1 MDDLSARLVALE
13 ARLECLEDES
23 AIRRLMATYQRLS
36 DDSYSE
42 AWANRWNDTLKT
54 TRQDKD
60 ETGASLFSSAGPWWE
75 GIGLSETSF
84 GLSPRAK
91 GNAEF
96 VKFGEER
103 QRWMPRM
110 LHHLTNEDIVVT
122 GREAV
127 GHWYSWEAAI
137 VCVDAQYVPV
147 WIAGRFR
154 VDFVK
159 EHDMWRIRMIRFEEI
174 FSSRAD
180 QGDWVGISHVHYGP
194 CSPKQ

>member
-1 MDDLSARLVALE
+1 MDDLSARLSELE
-13 ARLECLEDES
+13 ARLERLEDES
-23 AIRRLMATYQRLS
+23 AIRRLMANYQRLS

-54 TRQDKD
+54 TREDKN
-60 ETGASLFSSAGPWWE
+60 ETGTSLFSSAGPWWE
-75 GIGLSETSF
+75 GIGLSERSF
-84 GLSPRAK
+84 GPSPRAK

-96 VKFGEER
+96 LKFGDER
-103 QRWMPRM
+103 QQWMPRM
-110 LHHLTNEDIVVT
+110 AHHLTNEDIVVT

-137 VCVDAQYVPV
+137 VRADHQYVPV

-154 VDFVK
+154 VNFIK
-159 EHDMWRIRMIRFEEI
+159 EDGRWRIRMIRFEEV

-180 QGDWVGISHVHYGP
+180 RGDWVEKPHVDYGP
-194 CSPKQ
+194 NVSRK